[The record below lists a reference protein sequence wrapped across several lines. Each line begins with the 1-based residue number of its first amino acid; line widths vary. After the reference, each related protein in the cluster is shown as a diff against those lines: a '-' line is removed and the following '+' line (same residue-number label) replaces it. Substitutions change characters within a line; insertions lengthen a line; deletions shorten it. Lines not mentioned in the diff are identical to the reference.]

1 MPEWNGMKDNLPYFH
16 SNSILDFV
24 HCIHTK
30 TFSNVGWLK
39 NNIVAEVYHFSIYAY
54 YLSTNRGTLVV
65 FIAQTVYALHHSNY
79 IAICSIGVMVDD
91 FDRFD
96 LFCFFI

>member
-1 MPEWNGMKDNLPYFH
+1 MEWNERQSSVLSFQFH
-16 SNSILDFV
+16 TRFCALHSHQNIFECRV
-24 HCIHTK
+24 
-30 TFSNVGWLK
+30 VK